1 MYLAILYLEIVKYF
15 SKKKKKIKLK
25 KMFFKIVI

>member
-15 SKKKKKIKLK
+15 SKKKKKIKSK
-25 KMFFKIVI
+25 KLLPKIVI